1 MKSQL
6 LRIVVLT
13 ALAVLV
19 IAVWKFS
26 FGVVWDTIFLS
37 IFVAGIIS
45 AWILRLR
52 MRRKIRRVLGRKA
65 TDADLASIKT
75 WIAVDERQGVTAD
88 ALTPRAPMLAND
100 QTTAG
105 MVIADTSG
113 LSEPVSLV
121 SHSYASAGKHVVPA
135 EFGVGKTPYVLMV
148 LVPILVIWWA
158 GPATVSRASWF
169 HMAVTIYAILFVA
182 AAACLHTL
190 KLEIR
195 ADGISYASLFCKSNT
210 IAFSE
215 ISSAVILT
223 DPHYRTEA
231 WPEFNWHDFI
241 ITPKPESGKPPIKIA
256 LLLFPADARDK
267 LMRVLKPEQLDIGGA

>member
-1 MKSQL
+1 VVKSQL

-26 FGVVWDTIFLS
+26 FGIVWDTVFLS
-37 IFVAGIIS
+37 IFVAGLIS
-45 AWILRLR
+45 AWIVRLR
-52 MRRKIRRVLGRKA
+52 MRRKIRTVLGRKA
-65 TDADLASIKT
+65 TNLDLASIET
-75 WIAVDERQGVTAD
+75 WITVDGRQEVAEDTQAVKPPT
-88 ALTPRAPMLAND
+88 LAND
-100 QTTAG
+100 QLNAA
-105 MVIADTSG
+105 VASAPG

-121 SHSYASAGKHVVPA
+121 SHPYANSGRRVVPT
-135 EFGVGKTPYVLMV
+135 EFGAGKTPYVLMV
-148 LVPILVIWWA
+148 LVPILLIWWA
-158 GPATVSRASWF
+158 GPPSVSRASWF

-195 ADGISYASLFCKSNT
+195 ADGILYASLFCKVNT

-215 ISSAVILT
+215 ISSVVVLT

-231 WPEFNWHDFI
+231 WPEFNWYDFI
-241 ITPKPESGKPPIKIA
+241 IMPKPETGKAPIKVA
-256 LLLFPADARDK
+256 LLLFPSEARDQ